1 MILMGL
7 VMVRSLVSLSSVALI
22 FLGLMDVSSSAQI
35 PTLEAAL
42 PQLANITL
50 QNNRVNYKGSLW
62 LCIETVRVC

>member
-1 MILMGL
+1 MLMGL

-22 FLGLMDVSSSAQI
+22 FFGLMDVSSSAQI

-50 QNNRVNYKGSLW
+50 QNNRVNYKGGLW

>member
-1 MILMGL
+1 MLMGL

-50 QNNRVNYKGSLW
+50 QNNRVNYKGGLW